1 MGLGFDWS
9 ISVSCMGSNRVF
21 GMSYSFMH
29 RVDMRFDDLF
39 GVERRMGVRV
49 QDCFMNKGL
58 GLRI

>member
-1 MGLGFDWS
+1 
-9 ISVSCMGSNRVF
+9 MGSNRVF